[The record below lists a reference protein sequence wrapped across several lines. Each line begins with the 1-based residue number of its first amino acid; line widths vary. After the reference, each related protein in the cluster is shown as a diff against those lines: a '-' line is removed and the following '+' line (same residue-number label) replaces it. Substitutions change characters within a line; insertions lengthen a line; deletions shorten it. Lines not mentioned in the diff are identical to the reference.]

1 MNTLDLKGIKHL
13 NINFKLDFLGFSVSN
28 MISHNYKIE
37 PVGDKVKSSGL
48 RIKEQKKWV
57 ILPRGSQF
65 IWGNR
70 HVKTS
75 YFAYHTTST
84 TVEFQ
89 GQPEAN
95 ASEETEESL
104 YMT

>member
-48 RIKEQKKWV
+48 RIKEQKN
-57 ILPRGSQF
+57 G
-65 IWGNR
+65 
-70 HVKTS
+70 
-75 YFAYHTTST
+75 
-84 TVEFQ
+84 
-89 GQPEAN
+89 
-95 ASEETEESL
+95 
-104 YMT
+104 